1 MLKILCYI
9 FYYIIVMCL
18 FVSLSL
24 SILMYYF
31 YFRVL
36 QSIGEGL
43 RVDAV
48 DRRCKINSEEVS
60 TLLSIVS
67 ESTATLTNLKGK

>member
-1 MLKILCYI
+1 
-9 FYYIIVMCL
+9 
-18 FVSLSL
+18 
-24 SILMYYF
+24 MYYF

-48 DRRCKINSEEVS
+48 DRRCKINSEEVN
-60 TLLSIVS
+60 TLLSMVN
-67 ESTATLTNLKGK
+67 ESATTITNLKGK

>member
-1 MLKILCYI
+1 MLYSLL
-9 FYYIIVMCL
+9 YYCDCP
-18 FVSLSL
+18 FVSLIL
-24 SILMYYF
+24 ILIFILMYYF

-48 DRRCKINSEEVS
+48 DRRCKINSEEVN
-60 TLLSIVS
+60 TLLSMVN
-67 ESTATLTNLKGK
+67 ESATTITNLKGK

>member
-1 MLKILCYI
+1 
-9 FYYIIVMCL
+9 
-18 FVSLSL
+18 
-24 SILMYYF
+24 MYYF

-48 DRRCKINSEEVS
+48 NRRCKINSEEVN
-60 TLLSIVS
+60 TLLSIVN
-67 ESTATLTNLKGK
+67 ESTATLTTLKGK